1 MADLRTDRSDRHG
14 GKSCASH
21 RISDSELIATDIE
34 EFLRLHEE
42 KEILKFLTCGSV
54 DDGKSTLIGRLL
66 HDTNT
71 VYEDHLE
78 AVVRDSKRTGRND
91 GEVDLSLL
99 VDGLQAEREQ
109 GITIDVAYRYF
120 SSGLRKFIIADCPGH
135 EQYTRNMATGASN
148 CDLAVILIDAR
159 HGVLPQTK
167 HHTYVASLLG
177 IRHVVIAV
185 NKMDLVDYEQSSF
198 ESIQADFQI
207 YLDQLSIPDVKF
219 IPLSAK
225 QGDNVVEQSE
235 KMSWYDG
242 PTLLSYLHSVP
253 LVTDRDYENF
263 RMVVQ
268 RVNRPD
274 ESFRGYSGTLASGF
288 IRSGQS
294 IAVMPSGLETKI
306 DRIVTMDGDLE
317 EAYAP
322 MSVTLTLSDELDI
335 SRGDVLVDN
344 ELQLNYR
351 DELFAKLVW
360 MDDSPLQLDR
370 KYIVKHGASQIIGKI
385 DEIQHRIQIDDLSSQ
400 TVATLNKND
409 VGRCKLTLDRAI
421 CFDSY
426 RQNRMLGGFILI
438 DRLANRT
445 VAAGMIEPAEE
456 DDMSKSKSSDTI
468 TPLPASST
476 YSERQTFGLTLNQAA
491 RSSLSPITTV

>member
-34 EFLRLHEE
+34 EFLRLHED

-78 AVVRDSKRTGRND
+78 AVVRDSKRTGRNN

-120 SSGLRKFIIADCPGH
+120 SSGVRKFIIADCPGH

-148 CDLAVILIDAR
+148 CDLAVILIDAQ

-167 HHTYVASLLG
+167 HHTYVANLLG
-177 IRHVVIAV
+177 IRHVVIAI
-185 NKMDLVDYEQSSF
+185 NKMDLVDYEQGSF
-198 ESIQADFQI
+198 DSIRSDFQT
-207 YLDQLSIPDVKF
+207 YLDQLSIPDVQF

-225 QGDNVVEQSE
+225 QGDNVVERSQ

-274 ESFRGYSGTLASGF
+274 ETFRGYSGTLASGF

-294 IAVMPSGLETKI
+294 IVAMPSGLKTTI

-344 ELQLNYR
+344 KLELTYR
-351 DELFAKLVW
+351 DELLAKLVW

-385 DEIQHRIQIDDLSSQ
+385 DEIQHRIEIDNLSSQ

-409 VGRCKLTLDRAI
+409 VGRCKFSLDRAI

-456 DDMSKSKSSDTI
+456 DDMSKSKSSETV

-476 YSERQTFGLTLNQAA
+476 YSERQTFGLTLSQAA
-491 RSSLSPITTV
+491 RSSLSPFTTV

>member
-1 MADLRTDRSDRHG
+1 MADLRTDRSHRHG

-34 EFLRLHEE
+34 EFLRLHED

-78 AVVRDSKRTGRND
+78 AVVRDSKRTGRNN

-120 SSGLRKFIIADCPGH
+120 SSGVRKFIIADCPGH

-148 CDLAVILIDAR
+148 CDLAVILIDAQQ
-159 HGVLPQTK
+159 GVLPQTK
-167 HHTYVASLLG
+167 HHTYVANLLG
-177 IRHVVIAV
+177 IRHVVIAI
-185 NKMDLVDYEQSSF
+185 NKMDLVDYEKGTF
-198 ESIQADFQI
+198 ESIRSDFQT
-207 YLDQLSIPDVKF
+207 YLDQLSIPDVQF

-225 QGDNVVEQSE
+225 QGDNVVERSE

-253 LVTDRDYENF
+253 LVSDRDYENF

-288 IRSGQS
+288 IRPGQS

-306 DRIVTMDGDLE
+306 ERIVTMDGDLQ

-344 ELQLNYR
+344 QLQMNYR
-351 DELFAKLVW
+351 DELFAKVVW

-385 DEIQHRIQIDDLSSQ
+385 DEIQHRIHIDDLSSQ

-409 VGRCKLTLDRAI
+409 VGRCKLSLDRAI

-456 DDMSKSKSSDTI
+456 DDMSKSKSSETI

-476 YSERQTFGLTLNQAA
+476 YGERQTFGLTLNQAA
-491 RSSLSPITTV
+491 RSSLSPITAV